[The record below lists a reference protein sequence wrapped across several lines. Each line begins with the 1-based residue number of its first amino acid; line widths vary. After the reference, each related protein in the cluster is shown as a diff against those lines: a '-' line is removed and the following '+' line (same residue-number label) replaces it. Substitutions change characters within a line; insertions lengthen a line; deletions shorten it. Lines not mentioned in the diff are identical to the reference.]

1 MSKRTVMSLHQIY
14 RERNKNISIEE
25 LLHEALEHFPE
36 DIFINLALAE
46 NYARTGLTEKAIDVY
61 DKLLHSYPEH
71 PVILNNAANLYI
83 DINELKRADE
93 LAQRA
98 LINAPNEPLVLD
110 TVGWIAAQKG
120 ELELSLS
127 LLRQAETLKYDDP
140 TISGHIVDV
149 LIRMGRFNE
158 AQAQRVQND
167 KRWQGDAI

>member
-1 MSKRTVMSLHQIY
+1 VY
-14 RERNKNISIEE
+14 EE
-25 LLHEALEHFPE
+25 LLHTH
-36 DIFINLALAE
+36 
-46 NYARTGLTEKAIDVY
+46 
-61 DKLLHSYPEH
+61 PEH

-83 DINELKRADE
+83 DINDLERADE

-127 LLRQAETLKYDDP
+127 LLRQAETLKYNDP

-149 LIRMGRFNE
+149 LIRMGRFDE
-158 AQAQRVQND
+158 AQRAQND
-167 KRWQGDAI
+167 E